1 VTSLTFASRGSAAPL
16 AIRGPARRAAFVGL
30 ALAALALGGCGAFT
44 KKDEQSVTP
53 EALYA
58 RGIKLVDDG
67 SYEPGIKVLEALT
80 ARFPFSDSARQA
92 RLDLIYAYYRAH
104 EKESAIDAADT
115 FIRENPTH
123 PRIDYAYY
131 MKGLVYFERSPNF
144 LERWFSVD
152 LSERPPQDARK
163 SFDALLRVVSQYPNS
178 EYAPDARQRMIY
190 LRNRLAEYE
199 IHVADY
205 YVRRGAYVAALDR
218 ARYVIETYDG
228 APSTRRALEITV
240 ECYSKLELT
249 DLATDARKVL
259 AANFPASATA
269 QHDKKHHWWQRSWE
283 DQAPPPPRGG

>member
-1 VTSLTFASRGSAAPL
+1 VLLGLVL
-16 AIRGPARRAAFVGL
+16 AT
-30 ALAALALGGCGAFT
+30 LALGGCSAFR
-44 KKDEQSVTP
+44 KKDELNASP
-53 EALYA
+53 EALYERA
-58 RGIKLVDDG
+58 TKLLDEG
-67 SYEPGIKVLEALT
+67 SYEPAIKVFEGLT
-80 ARFPFSDSARQA
+80 ARYPFSDPARQA
-92 RLDLIYAYYRAH
+92 RLDLIYAYYRAR

-131 MKGLVYFERSPNF
+131 MKGLVYFERSPSF
-144 LERWFSVD
+144 LERWFRVD

-163 SFDALLRVVSQYPNS
+163 SFDAFQRVVSQYPSS
-178 EYAPDARQRMIY
+178 EYAADARQRMIY

-259 AANFPASATA
+259 AANFPASATE

-283 DQAPPPPRGG
+283 DAAPPPPRGS

>member
-1 VTSLTFASRGSAAPL
+1 VTSPTAAPRPAAPP
-16 AIRGPARRAAFVGL
+16 AIRGTALRLVLIGL
-30 ALAALALGGCGAFT
+30 ALAAFALGGCSSWG
-44 KKDEQSVTP
+44 KKDEQNATP
-53 EALYA
+53 EALYE
-58 RGIKLVDDG
+58 RGAKLVNEG
-67 SYEPGIKVLEALT
+67 SYQPGIKVFEALT
-80 ARFPFSDSARQA
+80 ARYPFSDSARQA

-163 SFDALLRVVSQYPNS
+163 SFDALLRVVTQYPNS
-178 EYAPDARQRMIY
+178 EYAADARQRMIY

-205 YVRRGAYVAALDR
+205 YVRRGAFVAALDR
-218 ARYVIETYDG
+218 ARYVLETYDG
-228 APSTRRALEITV
+228 APSTRRALEIMV
-240 ECYSKLELT
+240 QSYKAL
-249 DLATDARKVL
+249 DLQALAADSEKVL
-259 AANFPASATA
+259 AANFPASE
-269 QHDKKHHWWQRSWE
+269 QHAKKKHWWQF
-283 DQAPPPPRGG
+283 GG

>member
-1 VTSLTFASRGSAAPL
+1 MTFLTSASRDIVVPA
-16 AIRGPARRAAFVGL
+16 AIRFPALRAALIGIV
-30 ALAALALGGCGAFT
+30 LAAFALGGCSSWG
-44 KKDEQSVTP
+44 KKEEQNASP
-53 EALYA
+53 EALYSRA
-58 RGIKLVDDG
+58 IKLIDEG

-123 PRIDYAYY
+123 ARIDYAYY

-163 SFDALLRVVSQYPNS
+163 SFDAFLRVVSQYPNS
-178 EYAPDARQRMIY
+178 EYAADARQRMIY

-205 YVRRGAYVAALDR
+205 YVRRGAFVAALDR
-218 ARYVIETYDG
+218 ARYVLETYDG
-228 APSTRRALEITV
+228 SPSTRRALEIMVTS
-240 ECYSKLELT
+240 YRAL
-249 DLATDARKVL
+249 DLPGLAADSEKVL
-259 AANFPASATA
+259 VANFPAGDQRSK
-269 QHDKKHHWWQRSWE
+269 KKHWWSFSS
-283 DQAPPPPRGG
+283 

>member
-1 VTSLTFASRGSAAPL
+1 VTYPTPASRGSAAPF
-16 AIRGPARRAAFVGL
+16 ARRLRAPRAL
-30 ALAALALGGCGAFT
+30 ALGLLLGALALGGCSSVG
-44 KKDEQSVTP
+44 KKDDQNSSP
-53 EALYA
+53 EAIYDRA
-58 RGIKLVDDG
+58 TKLINDG
-67 SYEPGIKVLEALT
+67 SYGPGIKVLEALT
-80 ARFPFSDSARQA
+80 ARFPFSDAARQA

-123 PRIDYAYY
+123 ARIDYAYY

-163 SFDALLRVVSQYPNS
+163 SFDALSRVVSQYPNS
-178 EYAPDARQRMIY
+178 VYAADARQRMIY

-205 YVRRGAYVAALDR
+205 YVRRGAFVAALDR

-228 APSTRRALEITV
+228 SPSTRRALEIMVTS
-240 ECYSKLELT
+240 YRAL
-249 DLATDARKVL
+249 DLPALAADSEKVL
-259 AANFPASATA
+259 AANFPASE
-269 QHDKKHHWWQRSWE
+269 QRSRKKHWWQLT
-283 DQAPPPPRGG
+283 G

>member
-1 VTSLTFASRGSAAPL
+1 MIGPAFSGGFPVTSPTCAPRRLAAPT
-16 AIRGPARRAAFVGL
+16 AIRSPGLQAALVSLLVAAF
-30 ALAALALGGCGAFT
+30 ALGGCGWGA
-44 KKDEQSVTP
+44 KKDENLSP
-53 EALYA
+53 EALYDRA
-58 RGIKLVDDG
+58 TKLINEG

-123 PRIDYAYY
+123 ARIDYAYY

-163 SFDALLRVVSQYPNS
+163 SFDALLRVVTQYPNS
-178 EYAPDARQRMIY
+178 EYAADARQRMIY

-199 IHVADY
+199 LHVADF
-205 YVRRGAYVAALDR
+205 YVRRGAFVAALDR

-228 APSTRRALEITV
+228 SPSTRRALEIMV
-240 ECYSKLELT
+240 ESYRALDLPG
-249 DLATDARKVL
+249 LATDSEKVL
-259 AANFPASATA
+259 AANFPAGDQRSR
-269 QHDKKHHWWQRSWE
+269 KKHWWQLT
-283 DQAPPPPRGG
+283 G